1 MSTVEIQADITLDKN
16 LSVAGDKTIDGGNHT
31 VTTPVGKTTATKDGV
46 LVNSGTT
53 VIKNIKINVSGL
65 ADKTKW
71 GGNYGIQVFAGNT
84 IIENVTATGAN
95 AGILIN
101 GSKAVMKGTI
111 DVSGNGFGGIEVSQ
125 GAKTDVPSLD
135 ASAATFVNT
144 DEAYGKPTIWI
155 DGYSKIGKVVTAP
168 AGMTAVEFKGEDGKK
183 DQLHFYI
190 DAANASKE

>member
-1 MSTVEIQADITLDKN
+1 MDKN
-16 LSVAGDKTIDGGNHT
+16 LSVVGDKTIDGGNHT
-31 VTTPVGKTTATKDGV
+31 LTTPVGKTTATKDGV

-53 VIKNIKINVSGL
+53 VIKNIKINVNGL

-71 GGNYGIQVFAGNT
+71 GGNYGIQVFTGNT
-84 IIENVTATGAN
+84 TIENVTATGAN

-125 GAKTDVPSLD
+125 GTKTEAPSLD